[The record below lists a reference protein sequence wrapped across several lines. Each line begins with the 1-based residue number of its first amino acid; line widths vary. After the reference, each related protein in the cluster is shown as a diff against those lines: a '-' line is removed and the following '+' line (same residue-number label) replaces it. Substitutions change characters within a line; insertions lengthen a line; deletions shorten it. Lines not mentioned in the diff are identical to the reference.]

1 MSSQTIIVGSQ
12 SPIKIN
18 AIKDAFRSFTVIG
31 VNCNSSVHEQPVGLE
46 ETEKGARHR
55 AKCAFDSFKN
65 MNLYYAIG
73 IENGMVSTENG
84 WVDLAA
90 IVIIDHSGKETTLW
104 SEEIKIPEEAVRSCM
119 NANGREFRN
128 WSPLKDP
135 HFEIS
140 GKSRQNILSDALKK
154 WKNKQV
160 WGL

>member
-73 IENGMVSTENG
+73 IENGMVSTEM
-84 WVDLAA
+84 DKL
-90 IVIIDHSGKETTLW
+90 ISRHCYHRSFGKKHIME
-104 SEEIKIPEEAVRSCM
+104 R
-119 NANGREFRN
+119 RN
-128 WSPLKDP
+128 
-135 HFEIS
+135 
-140 GKSRQNILSDALKK
+140 
-154 WKNKQV
+154 
-160 WGL
+160 